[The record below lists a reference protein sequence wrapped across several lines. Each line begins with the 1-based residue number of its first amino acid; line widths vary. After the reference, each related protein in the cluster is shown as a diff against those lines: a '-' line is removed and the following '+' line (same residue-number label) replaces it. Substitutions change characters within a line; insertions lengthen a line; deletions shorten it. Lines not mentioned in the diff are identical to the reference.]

1 MRYSSAA
8 NSAASSPPV
17 PGADLDD
24 GIAVVERIGRHEQGL
39 DLLLESP
46 GLPPRGEAA
55 SRLRLRPHLRVILRN
70 ELAHLRELVFQPG
83 QPVGARDDT
92 RQPLMFTTQLGQ
104 PLGVAMDARVKQLA
118 FNVGRATERVGEALA
133 QAQTAAFRLNFW
145 LKRSTR
151 PAVSTS
157 FCLPVKNGWQL
168 EQTSRWIESRTER
181 VWNVFP
187 HAQMTVVVAYT
198 GWISAFTGNLWACV
212 L

>member
-1 MRYSSAA
+1 
-8 NSAASSPPV
+8 
-17 PGADLDD
+17 
-24 GIAVVERIGRHEQGL
+24 
-39 DLLLESP
+39 
-46 GLPPRGEAA
+46 
-55 SRLRLRPHLRVILRN
+55 
-70 ELAHLRELVFQPG
+70 
-83 QPVGARDDT
+83 
-92 RQPLMFTTQLGQ
+92 
-104 PLGVAMDARVKQLA
+104 MDARVKQLA

-133 QAQTAAFRLNFW
+133 KAQTAAFRLNFW

-151 PAVSTS
+151 PAVSSS

-168 EQTSRWIESRTER
+168 EQTSRWIASRTDR